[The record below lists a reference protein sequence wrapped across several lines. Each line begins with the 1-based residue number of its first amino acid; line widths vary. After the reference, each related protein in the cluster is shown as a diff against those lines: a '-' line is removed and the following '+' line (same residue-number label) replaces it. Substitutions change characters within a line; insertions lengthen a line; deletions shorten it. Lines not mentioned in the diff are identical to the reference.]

1 MNEFFD
7 LNSEESIRK
16 VANGEFARSKR
27 KHAYRAT
34 FKVGEGGGKFR
45 NESESFESWRIFRGY
60 LYGQSVSYKHY
71 SSAPLIQEAVMQ
83 EDEDIPDERTLITKL
98 KEEII
103 PSILNVR
110 GEKKERLED

>member
-1 MNEFFD
+1 M
-7 LNSEESIRK
+7 
-16 VANGEFARSKR
+16 
-27 KHAYRAT
+27 
-34 FKVGEGGGKFR
+34 
-45 NESESFESWRIFRGY
+45 
-60 LYGQSVSYKHY
+60 SYKHY

>member
-34 FKVGEGGGKFR
+34 FKVGGKFR
-45 NESESFESWRIFRGY
+45 NESESLNLGE
-60 LYGQSVSYKHY
+60 
-71 SSAPLIQEAVMQ
+71 SSA
-83 EDEDIPDERTLITKL
+83 DISTGNQCRIN
-98 KEEII
+98 II
-103 PSILNVR
+103 RVPR
-110 GEKKERLED
+110 

>member
-45 NESESFESWRIFRGY
+45 NESESLNLGE
-60 LYGQSVSYKHY
+60 
-71 SSAPLIQEAVMQ
+71 SSA
-83 EDEDIPDERTLITKL
+83 DISTGNQCRIN
-98 KEEII
+98 II
-103 PSILNVR
+103 RVPR
-110 GEKKERLED
+110 

>member
-34 FKVGEGGGKFR
+34 FKVGKFR
-45 NESESFESWRIFRGY
+45 NESESLNLGE
-60 LYGQSVSYKHY
+60 
-71 SSAPLIQEAVMQ
+71 SSA
-83 EDEDIPDERTLITKL
+83 DISTGNQCRIN
-98 KEEII
+98 II
-103 PSILNVR
+103 RVPR
-110 GEKKERLED
+110 